1 MTRPFLRY
9 LLLTLA
15 VCACAS
21 AEPMLTHV
29 DVFTSGTE
37 GYHSFRI
44 PAILTAADGS
54 LLAFAEGR
62 KENRTDPGGG
72 DIDLVYKRSTDSGAT
87 WTPLKVLDDP
97 GEKWAA
103 SNPAPVLDR
112 SNGRIWIV
120 YNRWEPGYGTDR
132 SQTGTMNNQTWAR
145 YSGDHGQTWS
155 AAIDIT
161 KNARDFDNWGAMFT
175 GPGGAIQTRSSRL
188 LIPAAMKP
196 DTYSIWLSA
205 GEFRGTMEF
214 MRAYVV
220 YSDDHGATWRRG
232 ALVRALTNENQLV
245 ELSDGTVL
253 MDARQNA
260 GGRRWMIASKDGG
273 ASWSEPHPGETVTA
287 VATAIERFTSAAAG
301 DDHDRIIWT
310 GPSGPGRQTLV
321 VRVSYDEARTFP
333 KERVLYSGKAA
344 YSDLDI
350 LKDKTAGLL
359 WERDDY
365 KFITFTR
372 CNREFLEGG
381 PQGR

>member
-220 YSDDHGATWRRG
+220 YSDD
-232 ALVRALTNENQLV
+232 
-245 ELSDGTVL
+245 
-253 MDARQNA
+253 
-260 GGRRWMIASKDGG
+260 
-273 ASWSEPHPGETVTA
+273 
-287 VATAIERFTSAAAG
+287 
-301 DDHDRIIWT
+301 
-310 GPSGPGRQTLV
+310 
-321 VRVSYDEARTFP
+321 
-333 KERVLYSGKAA
+333 
-344 YSDLDI
+344 
-350 LKDKTAGLL
+350 
-359 WERDDY
+359 
-365 KFITFTR
+365 
-372 CNREFLEGG
+372 
-381 PQGR
+381 